1 MKSTILVSRIA
12 RVIETEGAVGEGAA
26 LAEAYAEAVRNVNQ
40 RLEAVQTSID
50 AKQVSDAVR
59 MLEDPPRLLDE
70 VGVLDFNQLPD
81 WEVLCSR
88 NNWTPPVKLDK
99 ALLERVLMLNEST
112 EIVEPFLRMY
122 RKAVRT
128 NNNKLAVQSL
138 RRLVQI
144 DHSQNWKVNIVQAE
158 EAVQKQLVAD
168 FRAAKTAGN
177 KDEVERLSQ
186 EFVETNWSEPPTSK
200 GVDEIRSYIA
210 EQESRRRN
218 VVGTENLSIIKRCM
232 NENWNRPLA
241 FSMLQAIDGL
251 IEKGW
256 VLPSD
261 DQEIVAACR
270 RRCAEEIE
278 AEEKERRWKELC
290 EKLHAAIQQEDTSA
304 IRDVLSAPEFLD
316 REPDHELIK
325 QAQLVIQHE
334 EAAKKRKML
343 QISVCAMAGLL
354 AILGVSGWWL
364 KQKLFNDRCEG
375 EAIKLAA
382 LQKGAHAVDRLTEAL
397 RRLQK
402 NDPDVY
408 ADPRVNVF
416 DGKLKTMRSQ
426 MNVRTNE
433 IATII
438 AELRALQ
445 DANWGD
451 SVDSVT
457 GRIERVNSLLTKDD
471 DAFRVDFLKLKS
483 SWSDHCEE
491 VATAN
496 RNAATKFHETLIS
509 HLYVVAEQLKSK
521 LMSDTIEKDVASC
534 KASVDEWKRV
544 HSKHAPSLEGA
555 VNEAEKALG
564 EAENLQ
570 RNLHEAIK
578 KIKDSKSAKEY
589 LEARKSLLEYYS
601 CYPFVKVI
609 GEHPVT
615 AEDAQSVVDK
625 TSPEQKAY
633 ENLLKSGVDDAA
645 FKSFLTDSVTSL
657 AEIPSYYSLYGIYIQ
672 GGRRESYFCI
682 SKGKPQI
689 KKPSYDANY
698 QIDGE
703 LLNLVWGEMVQQV
716 SKKANYGRPRYV
728 QLAPSDEIKN
738 VVDLAS
744 QPNLSLGKFEAEIMK
759 LVAEHLKIAGAK
771 DFIENE
777 VEIYGKQFDFTHG
790 RYPAIRRVQ
799 LIHLYFTW
807 LKDDLKLLPQDGL
820 LSRWFEKVEA
830 LAQPV
835 RVDNIPKD
843 LTWTFFMENRVRQR
857 NSECAKLLHQ
867 MASQKFMEELRAWR
881 SARYQLRRV
890 GEWKIDYAG
899 CITYDPYDLCWMK
912 DHTVVIPST
921 IEGVKKDRPLY
932 VLRRENGKLSL
943 VCALVPYKNGTSWAI
958 APGRSKTDFVS
969 GDPLFQV
976 SFNGAYIDAEAELE
990 KIIKGIPENMAKQF
1004 VSKIPLFSIRMK

>member
-1 MKSTILVSRIA
+1 MKSTILISRIA

-26 LAEAYAEAVRNVNQ
+26 LAEMYSEAVRNVNQ

-59 MLEDPPRLLDE
+59 MLEDTPRLLDE
-70 VGVLDFNQLPD
+70 VGALDFNQLPD

-88 NNWTPPVKLDK
+88 NNWTPPLKLDK
-99 ALLERVLMLNEST
+99 ALLERVLLLNEST

-144 DHSQNWKVNIVQAE
+144 DHSQNWKVNLVQAE

-177 KDEVERLSQ
+177 KDEVDRLSQ

-200 GVDEIRSYIA
+200 GVDEIRAFIA
-210 EQESRRRN
+210 EEEARRRN
-218 VVGTENLSIIKRCM
+218 VVGMENLSIIKRCM
-232 NENWNRPLA
+232 NENWSRPLA

-251 IEKGW
+251 IGKGW

-261 DQEIVAACR
+261 DREIVDACR
-270 RRCAEEIE
+270 RRCAEEME
-278 AEEKERRWKELC
+278 AEEKDRRWKELC
-290 EKLHAAIQQEDTSA
+290 EKLHAAIQQEDTFA

-316 REPDHELIK
+316 REPDPELIK

-334 EAAKKRKML
+334 EAAKERKML
-343 QISVCAMAGLL
+343 QIAVCVMAGLL

-375 EAIKLAA
+375 EAIKLTA

-426 MNVRTNE
+426 MNARTNE
-433 IATII
+433 IGTII

-451 SVDSVT
+451 NVDSVT

-471 DAFRVDFLKLKS
+471 DAFRTDFLKLKS
-483 SWSDHCEE
+483 SWFDHCEE

-509 HLYVVAEQLKSK
+509 HLNVVAEQLKSK
-521 LMSDTIEKDVASC
+521 LMSDTLEKDVASC

-544 HSKHAPSLEGA
+544 YSQHAPSLEGA
-555 VNEAEKALG
+555 VDEAEKALG
-564 EAENLQ
+564 EAENMQ
-570 RNLHEAIK
+570 RNLKEAIK

-609 GEHPVT
+609 GEHPVS

-625 TSPEQKAY
+625 TSTEQKAY
-633 ENLLKSGVDDAA
+633 ENFLKSGVDDVT
-645 FKSFLTDSVTSL
+645 FKSFLTDSVVSL

-672 GGRRESYFCI
+672 GGKRESYFCI

-689 KKPSYDANY
+689 NKPSYDDNY

-703 LLNLVWGEMVQQV
+703 LLDFSKGEMVQQV
-716 SKKANYGRPRYV
+716 SRKSNGGGPRCV

-738 VVDLAS
+738 IVDLAYQS
-744 QPNLSLGKFEAEIMK
+744 SMSLGKFETEIMK
-759 LVAEHLKIAGAK
+759 LIAKHLKVASEKG
-771 DFIENE
+771 FIENE
-777 VEIYGKQFDFTHG
+777 VEKYGKQFEFVHG

-799 LIHLYFTW
+799 LIQLYVTW

-820 LSRWFEKVEA
+820 FSRWFEKVEE

-835 RVDNIPKD
+835 RVDNIPED
-843 LTWTFFMENRVRQR
+843 LTWTYLKENRVRQR
-857 NSECAKLLHQ
+857 NSECAKLLNQ
-867 MASQKFMEELRAWR
+867 MASQNFIEEYRAWR
-881 SARYQLRRV
+881 SARKELRRV
-890 GEWKIDYAG
+890 VEWKIDYAG
-899 CITYDPYDLCWMK
+899 CIDYNPDDLRWMK
-912 DHTVVIPST
+912 DHTVIIPST
-921 IEGVKKDRPLY
+921 IAGVKKDHPLY
-932 VLRRENGKLSL
+932 VLRRENGRLML
-943 VCALVPYKNGTSWAI
+943 VRALDPYKNGTSWAL
-958 APGRSKTDFVS
+958 APGRSKSDFVS
-969 GDPLFQV
+969 ADPLFQV
-976 SFNGAYIDAEAELE
+976 SVNGAYIDAESELE
-990 KIIKGIPENMAKQF
+990 KIIKGIPENTAKQF
-1004 VSKIPLFSIRMK
+1004 APKIPLFSIRMK

>member
-1 MKSTILVSRIA
+1 MKSTILISRIA

-26 LAEAYAEAVRNVNQ
+26 LAEAYSEAVRNVNQ

-70 VGVLDFNQLPD
+70 VGALDFNQLPD

-88 NNWTPPVKLDK
+88 NNWTPPLKLDK

-144 DHSQNWKVNIVQAE
+144 DHSQNWKVNLVQAE
-158 EAVQKQLVAD
+158 EAVQKQLIAD

-177 KDEVERLSQ
+177 KDEVDRLSQ

-200 GVDEIRSYIA
+200 GVDEIRAYIA
-210 EQESRRRN
+210 EEEARRRN

-256 VLPSD
+256 VLPTD
-261 DQEIVAACR
+261 DREIVDACR

-278 AEEKERRWKELC
+278 AEEKERRWRELC
-290 EKLHAAIQQEDTSA
+290 EKLHAAIQQENTSA

-316 REPDHELIK
+316 REPDPELIK

-334 EAAKKRKML
+334 EAAKKRKVL
-343 QISVCAMAGLL
+343 QIAVCAMAGLL

-402 NDPDVY
+402 EDPDVY

-426 MNVRTNE
+426 MNARTNE
-433 IATII
+433 IVTII

-451 SVDSVT
+451 NVDSVT

-471 DAFRVDFLKLKS
+471 DAFRADFLKLKS
-483 SWSDHCEE
+483 SWADHCEE
-491 VATAN
+491 VATSN
-496 RNAATKFHETLIS
+496 RNAATKFHEILIS
-509 HLYVVAEQLKSK
+509 QLNVVAEKLKSK
-521 LMSDTIEKDVASC
+521 LMSDTIEKAVASC

-544 HSKHAPSLEGA
+544 HGQHAPSLEGA
-555 VNEAEKALG
+555 VDEAEKALG
-564 EAENLQ
+564 EAENMQ

-615 AEDAQSVVDK
+615 ADDAQSVVDK

-645 FKSFLTDSVTSL
+645 FKSFLTDSVASL

-672 GGRRESYFCI
+672 GGNRESYFCI

-689 KKPSYDANY
+689 NKPSYDANY

-703 LLNLVWGEMVQQV
+703 LLDFAKGEMVQQV
-716 SKKANYGRPRYV
+716 SRKANYGKPRYV

-738 VVDLAS
+738 VVDLAFQS
-744 QPNLSLGKFEAEIMK
+744 SISLGKFEVEIMK
-759 LVAEHLKIAGAK
+759 LVAEHLKEAGKK
-771 DFIENE
+771 DFLKNE
-777 VEIYGKQFDFTHG
+777 VEIYGKQFNFAHG

-799 LIHLYFTW
+799 LMQLYFSW
-807 LKDDLKLLPQDGL
+807 LKDDLKLLPQDGPF
-820 LSRWFEKVEA
+820 SRWFERVEA

-835 RVDNIPKD
+835 RVDNVPED
-843 LTWTFFMENRVRQR
+843 LTWTCLKENRVRQR

-867 MASQKFMEELRAWR
+867 MASQKFMEEYRAWR
-881 SARYQLRRV
+881 SARYELRRV

-899 CITYDPYDLCWMK
+899 CIAYDPYDLRWMK

-921 IEGVKKDRPLY
+921 MAGVKKDHPLY
-932 VLRRENGKLSL
+932 ILRRENGKLSL
-943 VCALVPYKNGTSWAI
+943 VRALDPYKNGTRWAL
-958 APGRSKTDFVS
+958 APGRSKSDFVS

-976 SFNGAYIDAEAELE
+976 SANGAYIDAESELE
-990 KIIKGIPENMAKQF
+990 KIIKGIPENTAKQF
-1004 VSKIPLFSIRMK
+1004 APKIPLFSIRMK